1 MPHPDRRA
9 FQSRRRGFDDDQP
22 QGRAETRD
30 PFLRREAPTMPLTG
44 PVREATVKWFNREKG
59 FGFVQM
65 SDGSG
70 EVFLHSSV
78 LRKAGY
84 DAVSD
89 GASLQVRT
97 GQGQKGLQV
106 AEVLSIDESTASAA
120 PRPAARPPM
129 GGGGAGPRYGA
140 GGGGGGSMAASG
152 PTGEMTGTVKWF
164 NTVKGFGFIQSDQGG
179 KDIFVHIST
188 LERAGLKS
196 LNENQAV
203 RVQVRQGA
211 KGPEAADISLL

>member
-22 QGRAETRD
+22 PSRD
-30 PFLRREAPTMPLTG
+30 SDRSFVRREAPSMAATG
-44 PVREATVKWFNREKG
+44 PVKTATVKWFNRDKG

-65 SDGSG
+65 SDGTG

-78 LRKAGY
+78 LRRAGH

-89 GASLQVRT
+89 GAQLQVRT

-106 AEVLSIDESTASAA
+106 SEVLAVDESTAVARAPAGGAS
-120 PRPAARPPM
+120 PRPYG
-129 GGGGAGPRYGA
+129 GGGGAG
-140 GGGGGGSMAASG
+140 GGGAPRAGASAG
-152 PTGEMTGTVKWF
+152 PITGEVSGTVKWF
-164 NTVKGFGFIQSDQGG
+164 NSVKGFGFIQSEQGG
-179 KDIFVHIST
+179 KDIFIHVST

-196 LNENQAV
+196 LNEGQAV
-203 RVQVRQGA
+203 RVSVRQGN
-211 KGPEAADISLL
+211 KGPEAAEISLL

>member
-22 QGRAETRD
+22 PSFGGDRG
-30 PFLRREAPTMPLTG
+30 PRREPSFATPTG
-44 PVREATVKWFNREKG
+44 PIREAKVKWFNGEKG

-65 SDGSG
+65 TDGSG

-78 LRKAGY
+78 LRRAGY
-84 DAVSD
+84 DVVSE
-89 GASLQVRT
+89 GATLEVRT

-106 AEVLSIDESTASAA
+106 SEVLSVDESTAAPSA
-120 PRPAARPPM
+120 PR
-129 GGGGAGPRYGA
+129 GAGGPRSSYA
-140 GGGGGGSMAASG
+140 GGGGGGGGGGGMRGGGG
-152 PTGEMTGTVKWF
+152 PVIGEVTGTVKWF

-179 KDIFVHIST
+179 KDIFIHIST

-196 LNENQAV
+196 LGEGQAV

-211 KGPEAADISLL
+211 KGPEAAEISLA

>member
-22 QGRAETRD
+22 QPSFGGDRG
-30 PFLRREAPTMPLTG
+30 RREPSFSTPTG
-44 PVREATVKWFNREKG
+44 PIREAKVKWFNSEKG

-65 SDGSG
+65 TDGSG

-78 LRKAGY
+78 LRRAGH
-84 DAVSD
+84 DAVSE
-89 GASLQVRT
+89 GATLEVRT

-106 AEVLSIDESTASAA
+106 SEVLSVDESTAAPSA
-120 PRPAARPPM
+120 PR
-129 GGGGAGPRYGA
+129 GA
-140 GGGGGGSMAASG
+140 GGGGPRSSYGGGG
-152 PTGEMTGTVKWF
+152 PRGGAGGGPVIGEVTGTVKWF
-164 NTVKGFGFIQSDQGG
+164 NTVMGFGFIQSDQGG
-179 KDIFVHIST
+179 KDIFIHIST

-196 LNENQAV
+196 LNEGQSV

-211 KGPEAADISLL
+211 KGPEAAEISLG

>member
-22 QGRAETRD
+22 PSRDSDRGRSD
-30 PFLRREAPTMPLTG
+30 PFMRREPPSMPATG
-44 PVREATVKWFNREKG
+44 PIQSATVKWFNRDKG
-59 FGFVQM
+59 FGFVQL
-65 SDGSG
+65 SDGTG

-78 LRKAGY
+78 LRRAGL
-84 DAVSD
+84 DAVGD
-89 GASLQVRT
+89 GATLQVRT

-106 AEVLSIDESTASAA
+106 SEVISVDESTVS
-120 PRPAARPPM
+120 ARPSTRPP
-129 GGGGAGPRYGA
+129 GGGY
-140 GGGGGGSMAASG
+140 GGGGGGGGGRPAPSG
-152 PTGEMTGTVKWF
+152 PVGESTGKVKWF

-196 LNENQAV
+196 LNEGQAV
-203 RVQVRQGA
+203 RVSVRQGT